1 MAYGYLASDYAKM
14 QLKYMKPGNDGYTQP
29 TVGYLS
35 GIDSMTDTAVLNA
48 ISTFA
53 VNVTDAMDNYG
64 NQFPQ
69 SVPITRYCQVWCSR
83 SPYSKTQKPDTTPDA
98 KEE

>member
-1 MAYGYLASDYAKM
+1 MAYGYLASDYQKM

-29 TVGYLS
+29 TAGYLS

-48 ISTFA
+48 IATFA
-53 VNVTDAMDNYG
+53 INVTDAMDSSG
-64 NQFPQ
+64 GQFPQ
-69 SVPITRYCQVWCSR
+69 SVPITRYSQVWCKR
-83 SPYSKTQKPDTTPDA
+83 VPFTETQKPDTTPDT